1 METSYVLFGTF
12 VLLQVVD
19 VVLTI
24 KALKLGGREVNPLLR
39 KAFEK
44 YGVVESLVVV
54 KAAMIGVV
62 AAFLPMLPQWLMLL
76 FVAVYLWVAQN
87 NYGVVKKLS
96 ERNK

>member
-12 VLLQVVD
+12 VFLQVVD
-19 VVLTI
+19 SVLTI

-44 YGVVESLVVV
+44 YGVVPSLVVV
-54 KAAMIGVV
+54 KSAMIGVV

-76 FVAVYLWVAQN
+76 FVAVYLWVAYN
-87 NYGVVKKLS
+87 NYGVVEKLAD
-96 ERNK
+96 RNK

>member
-1 METSYVLFGTF
+1 MEYILFSTF
-12 VLLQVVD
+12 AVLQVVD

-44 YGVVESLVVV
+44 YDVLPTLVSVKAVMLGVVWLL
-54 KAAMIGVV
+54 
-62 AAFLPMLPQWLMLL
+62 LPVLPQWLMLL